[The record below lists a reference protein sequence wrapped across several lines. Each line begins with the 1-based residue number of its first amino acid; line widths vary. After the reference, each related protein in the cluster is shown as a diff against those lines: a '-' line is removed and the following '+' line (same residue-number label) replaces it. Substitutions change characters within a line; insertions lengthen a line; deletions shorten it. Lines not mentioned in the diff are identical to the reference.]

1 MVNFKKLCRNLRN
14 EMVCYTSLNLPSIA
28 KPALRLFD
36 HIFSKTRFSSHISFL
51 SRCLYHKVIPT
62 GFKSSFS
69 LHLNSPSAHQQF
81 SRSVMS
87 TCFKHSRR
95 LMRIAIQSTS
105 MHVQNI
111 DSDISVIK
119 TTLRNACP
127 PILFSA
133 SENPSLGVV
142 FLRRCLRWTS
152 LVDDFL
158 CTYKTGGVIFRF
170 FTLYSTIFKEP
181 KVNNCFSSITQVII
195 WKKIVNKLF

>member
-1 MVNFKKLCRNLRN
+1 MVNFKTFCRNPRN
-14 EMVCYTSLNLPSIA
+14 EMVCYISLYLSSIS

-36 HIFSKTRFSSHISFL
+36 HIFSKTCFSSHISFL

-81 SRSVMS
+81 SRSFMLA
-87 TCFKHSRR
+87 CFKHSRR
-95 LMRIAIQSTS
+95 LMRIAIQSMC

-111 DSDISVIK
+111 DSEISVIK

-133 SENPSLGVV
+133 
-142 FLRRCLRWTS
+142 
-152 LVDDFL
+152 
-158 CTYKTGGVIFRF
+158 
-170 FTLYSTIFKEP
+170 
-181 KVNNCFSSITQVII
+181 ITQFVRSL
-195 WKKIVNKLF
+195 NSKLYTFL